1 MKNQS
6 NLEKQIRQQM
16 QARLE
21 NLINMGNQIGGN
33 RYDMNNYVQTWL
45 SYNADER
52 SLELRKNGIY

>member
-1 MKNQS
+1 MKNQA